1 MSVLP
6 VTNDEIQEP
15 KNSPGKG
22 NITISLIFLV
32 RAEIPFFCSFSQE
45 IKNQEKRKK
54 KGKTNRK
61 AGKIFYWY
69 HGNMDNIYNNSNN
82 FINKD
87 INQRNS

>member
-6 VTNDEIQEP
+6 ISNEEIQEP
-15 KNSPGKG
+15 TSSPGKG
-22 NITISLIFLV
+22 SITISIIFLV
-32 RAEIPFFCSFSQE
+32 IDSIFCSFSQE

-61 AGKIFYWY
+61 AGKIFYWS
-69 HGNMDNIYNNSNN
+69 HDSMDNIYNNSNN

-87 INQRNS
+87 INQRTS